1 MVTVL
6 CGVAFHIKWNIILWI
21 SIRPVLPMVASE
33 KMLQVLSL
41 WLGSAVPPSEKL
53 ENPAVFSFLSG
64 TSRLFLELFQGVGT
78 YVFLLAVTNNSS
90 ESFHH
95 LIWFW
100 GAYQS
105 SGCLEFT
112 DFFFCDY
119 VIVSWTTNV
128 HEMLKQSYFQKT
140 FMMFTVIIA
149 CKCK

>member
-53 ENPAVFSFLSG
+53 ENPVVFSFLSG

-112 DFFFCDY
+112 DYFFLWLCHS
-119 VIVSWTTNV
+119 VMNNKCSWNV
-128 HEMLKQSYFQKT
+128 ETILFPENIYDVYSNHSL
-140 FMMFTVIIA
+140 
-149 CKCK
+149 